1 MGIFPV
7 SGYTNETCFYI
18 CLIENNIYELTESAA
33 EESAAVAKSR
43 RGETVALCIESP
55 GVLNVRLEFGEQQVR
70 TTETGINE

>member
-1 MGIFPV
+1 MGGQELDAPV
-7 SGYTNETCFYI
+7 DDTT
-18 CLIENNIYELTESAA
+18 TT